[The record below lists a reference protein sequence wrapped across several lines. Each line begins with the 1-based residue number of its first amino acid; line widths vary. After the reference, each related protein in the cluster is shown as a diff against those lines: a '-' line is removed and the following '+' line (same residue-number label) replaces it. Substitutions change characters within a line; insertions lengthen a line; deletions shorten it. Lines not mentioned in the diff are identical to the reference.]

1 MPDDDRQHDADD
13 AEPGDEGAEEAEREA
28 SDAEAQGDAAGDA
41 AEGEAA
47 EAESRPDAEGDA
59 TESDASEAEAEG
71 DAEGDAVESEA
82 AEAEA
87 AETEGD
93 EAERRAAEEEV
104 REAEAE
110 DDEFGINQRRM
121 PFTQHLVELRYRIL
135 VCVGTVGG
143 VFVVMFLV
151 LHTYVYDAMTLPVLR
166 ACEIAGIPF
175 NDLLVSRK
183 PTEMIISVALMCL
196 LMAVV
201 LTIPVTLYQVWE
213 FVAPGLRKKERRAI
227 VPVLSVGTGLFVGGS
242 MFAYWLV
249 VPVALQF
256 LMSYTLRFK
265 GVKLLW
271 NIGDTLKFE
280 AIMMLVFGVAFELP
294 LVITALTRVGLVS
307 PEMLARKR
315 RHCIV
320 AMFIIGALLTPP
332 DVVTQICLAVPL
344 VILFEISILASRF
357 FKPKRTIWEGWDEQD
372 DELGEEWDREAAA
385 AAAEPKPASGT
396 GATGT
401 ADGAGETGYD
411 DSYDYGEGEY
421 YDEYG
426 EYGEHYDEDTSE
438 DGMGDDI
445 GWSEDQGGEAEEAPG
460 EDAPAA
466 DEPTGDGPPADQA
479 TDGEPAGH
487 ADQPEEQDGEED
499 GPDQPKSPSS

>member
-1 MPDDDRQHDADD
+1 MPDDDREHDADD
-13 AEPGDEGAEEAEREA
+13 AEARDEGAEEAEREA

-59 TESDASEAEAEG
+59 AESDASEAEAEG

-82 AEAEA
+82 SEAEA

-110 DDEFGINQRRM
+110 DNEFGIDQKRM

-135 VCVGTVGG
+135 VSLGAVAGA
-143 VFVVMFLV
+143 FVLLFL
-151 LHTYVYDAMTLPVLR
+151 LLSPYVYDAMTLPVLR
-166 ACEIAGIPF
+166 ACVIAGIDF
-175 NDLLVSRK
+175 NALLVSRK
-183 PTEMIISVALMCL
+183 PTEMIITVALMCAL
-196 LMAVV
+196 AAIV
-201 LTIPVTLYQVWE
+201 LTSPWTFYQVWE
-213 FVAPGLRKKERRAI
+213 FVAPGLRKKERRAFI
-227 VPVLSVGTGLFVGGS
+227 PILSIGTGLFVLGAA
-242 MFAYWLV
+242 FAYMLV
-249 VPVALQF
+249 VPLALQF
-256 LMSYTLRFK
+256 LMTYTLKYK

-280 AIMMLVFGVAFELP
+280 AMLMLVFGVAFEMP
-294 LVITALTRVGLVS
+294 LVMTALTRVGLVS
-307 PEMLARKR
+307 PEMLVRKR

-320 AMFIIGALLTPP
+320 AMFLIGALLTPP

-344 VILFEISILASRF
+344 VVLFEISILASRF

-385 AAAEPKPASGT
+385 AESTPASDT
-396 GATGT
+396 GAAGT
-401 ADGAGETGYD
+401 TDDTGETGYD
-411 DSYDYGEGEY
+411 DSYDYGESEY

-426 EYGEHYDEDTSE
+426 EYGDEDTYE

-445 GWSEDQGGEAEEAPG
+445 GWSEDEDGQGEEAP
-460 EDAPAA
+460 
-466 DEPTGDGPPADQA
+466 DEEAPPADGEDEPPAAEA
-479 TDGEPAGH
+479 TGEEPADD
-487 ADQPEEQDGEED
+487 AEQPDEQGGEED
-499 GPDQPKSPSS
+499 GPDDPKP